1 MLRILVIAS
10 TLAAASALAGC
21 QSGPTPYQARAQSD
35 RGYAESRIESDR
47 YRISFKGN
55 SMTDRATVEDYMLF
69 RAAELTLQNGFDT
82 FTIVDRDTDKTTD
95 FRNSGSGFGSRLS
108 YMYFSPRYGWAGAWD
123 PFWTPSSFRE
133 VTRYEAFAEIVMNRG
148 SGDRGANVFE
158 AREVSQNLAGR
169 IQRPEI

>member
-1 MLRILVIAS
+1 MLRFLIVASALAAS
-10 TLAAASALAGC
+10 TALAGC

-35 RGYAESRIESDR
+35 LGYAESRIESDR

-55 SMTDRATVEDYMLF
+55 SMTERETVEDYMLY
-69 RAAELTLQNGFDT
+69 RAAELTLQNGYDT
-82 FTIVDRDTDKTTD
+82 FTIVERDTDKSTD
-95 FRNSGSGFGSRLS
+95 VRNYGGHFRSRLS

-148 SGDRGANVFE
+148 SGNGGPNVFE
-158 AREVSQNLAGR
+158 AREVSQNLASR
-169 IQRPEI
+169 IQRPRM